1 MSNKEEIRSSWLEL
15 FCFMS
20 SSARGLVGE
29 PTIYGP
35 FRLVDSLEKI
45 IAILE
50 KLDMADEFM
59 EREKAKISEKKLILV
74 TDRDAFIKFLD
85 EIVIDFTKELK
96 KVQL

>member
-1 MSNKEEIRSSWLEL
+1 MSSKEEIRSSWLEL

-29 PTIYGP
+29 PALYGP

-45 IAILE
+45 IVILE
-50 KLDMADEFM
+50 NLGMADEFM
-59 EREKAKISEKKLILV
+59 EKEKAKIAEKKLIAI
-74 TDRDAFIKFLD
+74 TDRDAFIDFLD

-96 KVQL
+96 KAQL

>member
-1 MSNKEEIRSSWLEL
+1 MSSKEEIRSSWLEL

-29 PTIYGP
+29 PALYGP

-45 IAILE
+45 IVILE
-50 KLDMADEFM
+50 NLGMADEFM
-59 EREKAKISEKKLILV
+59 EKEKAKIAEKKLIAI
-74 TDRDAFIKFLD
+74 TDRDAFIDFLD